1 VVVVEVKYVVKPG
14 RSLYEG
20 KMPEPLLERA
30 LQEFDDEMRR
40 YASVVRHDA
49 NPVARIRIVTNTPA
63 AAEFL
68 ASRAARVVGE
78 GLDLDV
84 QIRPE
89 RGA

>member
-1 VVVVEVKYVVKPG
+1 
-14 RSLYEG
+14 
-20 KMPEPLLERA
+20 
-30 LQEFDDEMRR
+30 MRR
-40 YASVVRHDA
+40 YASVVRNDA